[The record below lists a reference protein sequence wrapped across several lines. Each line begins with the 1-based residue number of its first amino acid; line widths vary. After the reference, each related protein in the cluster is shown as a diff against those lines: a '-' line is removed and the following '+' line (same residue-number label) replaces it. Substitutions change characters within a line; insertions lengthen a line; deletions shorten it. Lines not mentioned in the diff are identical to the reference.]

1 MLDSLLAELRAAGHL
16 HGDVPPPAE
25 AAEANVSYWILALQV
40 IGGWLAALFMLLFLG
55 MGAAPLIK
63 GATGWIIVGLTMTA
77 LTGLLMMRVEGTV
90 LRQFLLVASLA
101 GHGALIVGA
110 GDIGKG
116 GSGSTI
122 FTLALLMLAVYEI
135 ALLLWV
141 AWMPHRLIAAL
152 VAAGA
157 LVIAGGVALS
167 AEVARCWAGVYW
179 LAACLFWLFEARCQA
194 QRHGEACHALACALT
209 LLCFAYALT
218 GFLSHDLFALD
229 VMSKKLRFDAAL
241 VCAVNMGLVLW
252 LARPLLSNV
261 RQLCGVF
268 LLLAA
273 LGITWQAPAVGM
285 GALALV
291 FGFARSHRWLMWLGG
306 ALLLFGVGRF
316 YYDLRLTLLDKS
328 GLMVLGGA
336 ALLAVRA
343 LLVGHEELS

>member
-25 AAEANVSYWILALQV
+25 AAEANVSHWILALQV

-63 GATGWIIVGLTMTA
+63 GATSWIVVGLIMSA

-116 GSGSTI
+116 GSGAA
-122 FTLALLMLAVYEI
+122 FFMLAVYEI
-135 ALLLWV
+135 FLLLWV
-141 AWMPHRLIAAL
+141 TWMPHRLIAAL

-157 LVIAGGVALS
+157 LVTAAGMALTP
-167 AEVARCWAGVYW
+167 EVARCWAGVYW
-179 LAACLFWLFEARCQA
+179 LAAGLFWLFESRCQA

-261 RQLCGVF
+261 RQLCAVL

-273 LGITWQAPAVGM
+273 LGFTWQAPAVGM

-291 FGFARSHRWLMWLGG
+291 FGFARGHRWLMWLGG
-306 ALLLFGVGRF
+306 ALLVFGVGRF
-316 YYDLRLTLLDKS
+316 YYDLQLTLLDKS

-343 LLVGHEELS
+343 LLVSHEELS